1 MNSKTLGILAH
12 VDAGKTTLTEAIL
25 FETGAI
31 RTQGRVDHKDTFLD
45 TYDLEKSRGI
55 TIFSKQAVFKIE
67 DTDYCLVDTPGH
79 VDFSAEMERAVSIM
93 DYAVLVIS
101 AADLVQS
108 HTETIWNILKDYKVP
123 VFIFINKMDYCEF
136 SKEFIILQL
145 QKNLSPA
152 CIDFTSDTEVLKEN
166 LAVCDDTLAQYYFDN
181 EADRQKWLTQIKAQ
195 ISKRLLFPCFFGSA
209 LYNEGIK
216 DFIKGLHILTD
227 NKNYIPKF
235 QAKVYKI
242 LHDEQKNRLTFMK
255 ITGGKL
261 KVKDS
266 INEEKVNQIRIYSG
280 NKFTV
285 VNEVS
290 AGSICAVTGLSNTA
304 AGEIIGNNSH
314 KTSFHLE
321 PALSA
326 KVILPPQ
333 ENPVTVLSYFKL
345 LEQEEPE
352 LHVSWNEALKE
363 IQINIMGKIQL
374 EILKE
379 RIKERFNL
387 NVDFGDCKIL
397 YKETIKNTVIGY
409 GHFEPLRHYAEVHL
423 KIEPAVRGSG
433 IILENICKTDILDKN
448 YQNLI
453 LTHLA
458 EKEFKG
464 ILTGS
469 PLTDV
474 KITLL
479 TGRSHIKHTEGGDFR
494 EATYRAVRQ
503 GLEKAENILLEP
515 FYEFKMEIPS
525 EYAGRA
531 MSDIQRLYGEFSPP
545 VINED
550 TAIIVGNGPAA
561 TFMNY
566 PMEVNIY
573 TKGRG
578 RIYCKNA
585 GYRPCHNCEEVIK
598 NIDYDKDS
606 DIDNVSS
613 SVFCSHGAGFS
624 VKWNEVEK
632 YIHIKE

>member
-12 VDAGKTTLTEAIL
+12 VDAGKTTLTEALL
-25 FETGAI
+25 FETGTI

-67 DTDYCLVDTPGH
+67 NTNYCLVDTPGH
-79 VDFSAEMERAVSIM
+79 IDFSAEMERAVSIM
-93 DYAVLVIS
+93 DYAILVIS

-108 HTETIWNILKDYKVP
+108 HTETIWNILKNYKVP
-123 VFIFINKMDYCEF
+123 VFIFINKMDYCKF

-145 QKNLSPA
+145 QKNLSSA
-152 CIDFTSDTEVLKEN
+152 CIDFTSATEILKEN
-166 LAVCDDTLAQYYFDN
+166 LAVSDDILAQYYFDN
-181 EADRQKWLTQIKAQ
+181 EPDRQKWLTQIKNQ

-227 NKNYIPKF
+227 NKNYVQNF

-280 NKFTV
+280 NKFTT

-290 AGSICAVTGLSNTA
+290 AGSICAVTGLNNTF
-304 AGEIIGNNSH
+304 AGEIIGSNSC
-314 KTSFHLE
+314 KIDFCLE

-326 KVILPPQ
+326 KVIISPPDD
-333 ENPVTVLSYFKL
+333 PSIVVSYFKL

-352 LHVSWNEALKE
+352 LHVLWNETLKE

-387 NVDFGDCKIL
+387 NIDFGDCKIL
-397 YKETIKNTVIGY
+397 YKETIQNTVIGY

-423 KIEPAVRGSG
+423 KLEPADRGSG
-433 IILENICKTDILDKN
+433 IILDNICKTDILDKN

-515 FYEFKMEIPS
+515 FYEFKIEIPS

-545 VINED
+545 IINED
-550 TAIIVGNGPAA
+550 TAIIMGKGPIA

-573 TKGRG
+573 TKGKG
-578 RIYCKNA
+578 HIYCKNA
-585 GYRPCHNCEEVIK
+585 GYQPCHNCEEVIK
-598 NIDYDKDS
+598 NIGYDKDS

-632 YIHIKE
+632 YIHII

>member
-1 MNSKTLGILAH
+1 MQSKTLGILAH

-25 FETGAI
+25 YETGAI
-31 RTQGRVDHKDTFLD
+31 RTQGRVDHKNTFLD
-45 TYDLEKSRGI
+45 TYELEKSRGI
-55 TIFSKQAVFKIE
+55 TIFSKQATFKIE
-67 DTDYCLVDTPGH
+67 NTNYYLVDTPGH
-79 VDFSAEMERAVSIM
+79 IDFSAEMERALSIM
-93 DYAVLVIS
+93 DYAILVIS
-101 AADLVQS
+101 AVDLVQS

-123 VFIFINKMDYCEF
+123 VFIFVNKIDRCEF
-136 SKEFIILQL
+136 SKEFIISQL
-145 QKNLSPA
+145 QKNFSPA
-152 CIDFTSDTEVLKEN
+152 CIDFTSDKENLKEN
-166 LAVCDDTLAQYYFDN
+166 LAMADDMLAQYFFEN
-181 EADRQKWLTQIKAQ
+181 EPSEEKWLFQIKSQ

-209 LYNEGIK
+209 LYNQGIK
-216 DFIKGLHILTD
+216 DFITGFHTLTE
-227 NKNYIPKF
+227 NQNYKKEF

-242 LHDEQKNRLTFMK
+242 LHDEPKNHLTFMK
-255 ITGGKL
+255 ITGGNL
-261 KVKDS
+261 KVKD
-266 INEEKVNQIRIYSG
+266 IIGEEKINQIRIYNG
-280 NKFTV
+280 NKFTT

-290 AGSICAVTGLSNTA
+290 AGEICAVTGLNNTF
-304 AGEIIGNNSH
+304 AGEILGNN
-314 KTSFHLE
+314 FHPTKFQLE
-321 PALSA
+321 PSLSS
-326 KVILPPQ
+326 KVILSPQ
-333 ENPVTVLSYFKL
+333 DDPVIVLSYFKL
-345 LEQEEPE
+345 LEEEEPE
-352 LHVSWNEALKE
+352 LHVSWNETLKE

-397 YKETIKNTVIGY
+397 YKETIKDSVIGY

-423 KIEPAVRGSG
+423 KLEPIDIGNG
-433 IILENICKTDILDKN
+433 IVFDNICKTDVLDKN

-453 LTHLA
+453 LTHPA

-515 FYEFKMEIPS
+515 FYEFKIEIPS
-525 EYAGRA
+525 EYVGRA
-531 MSDIQRLYGEFSPP
+531 MSDIQKLYGEFLPP

-550 TAIIVGNGPAA
+550 TAIITGNGPVA

-573 TKGRG
+573 TKGKG
-578 RIYCKNA
+578 RIFCKSI
-585 GYRPCHNCEEVIK
+585 GYKPCHNTEEVIK
-598 NIDYDKDS
+598 NINYDKNS

>member
-1 MNSKTLGILAH
+1 MQSKTLGILAH

-25 FETGAI
+25 YETEAI
-31 RTQGRVDHKDTFLD
+31 RTQGRVDHKNTFLD

-55 TIFSKQAVFKIE
+55 TIFSKQAAFKID
-67 DTDYCLVDTPGH
+67 DTNYCLVDTPGH
-79 VDFSAEMERAVSIM
+79 IDFSAEMERALSVM
-93 DYAVLVIS
+93 DYAILVIS
-101 AADLVQS
+101 AVDLVQS
-108 HTETIWNILKDYKVP
+108 HTETIWNILKDYEIP
-123 VFIFINKMDYCEF
+123 VFIFVNKIDRCEF
-136 SKEFIILQL
+136 SKEFIISQL
-145 QKNLSPA
+145 QKNFSPA
-152 CIDFTSDTEVLKEN
+152 CIDFTSDKENLKEN
-166 LAVCDDTLAQYYFDN
+166 LAMADDMLAQYFFEN
-181 EADRQKWLTQIKAQ
+181 ETDMEKWLFQIKSQ
-195 ISKRLLFPCFFGSA
+195 ISNRLLFPCFFGSA
-209 LYNEGIK
+209 LYNQGIK
-216 DFIKGLHILTD
+216 DFTMGFHSLTD
-227 NKNYIPKF
+227 SKIYPLEF

-261 KVKDS
+261 KVKD
-266 INEEKVNQIRIYSG
+266 IIGEEKINQIRIYNG
-280 NKFTV
+280 NKFTT

-290 AGSICAVTGLSNTA
+290 AGEICAVTGLNNTF
-304 AGEIIGNNSH
+304 AGEILGNN
-314 KTSFHLE
+314 FHPTKFQLK
-321 PALSA
+321 PSLSS
-326 KVILPPQ
+326 KVILSPQ
-333 ENPVTVLSYFKL
+333 DDPVIVLSYFKL
-345 LEQEEPE
+345 LEEEEPE

-397 YKETIKNTVIGY
+397 YKETIKDSVIGY

-423 KIEPAVRGSG
+423 KLEPIDRGNG
-433 IILENICKTDILDKN
+433 IVFDNICKTDVLDKN

-515 FYEFKMEIPS
+515 FYEFKIEIPS
-525 EYAGRA
+525 EYVGRA
-531 MSDIQRLYGEFSPP
+531 MSDIQKLYGEFLPP

-550 TAIIVGNGPAA
+550 TAIITGNGPVA

-573 TKGRG
+573 TKGKG
-578 RIYCKNA
+578 RIFCKNI
-585 GYRPCHNCEEVIK
+585 GYKPCHNTEEIIE
-598 NIDYDKDS
+598 NINYDKNS